1 MPLYELADG
10 TILMLD
16 KISMITF
23 NKFECI
29 ICLLGVDGHI
39 SIPISEGQELVEYLK
54 NL

>member
-1 MPLYELADG
+1 MPLYELADSM
-10 TILMLD
+10 ILMLD

-39 SIPISEGQELVEYLK
+39 SIPISEGQKLVEYIR

>member
-1 MPLYELADG
+1 MLLYELADG

-39 SIPISEGQELVEYLK
+39 SIPIPEGQELVKYIKSL
-54 NL
+54 

>member
-23 NKFECI
+23 NKFDCLI
-29 ICLLGVDGHI
+29 YLLGIDRPVCI
-39 SIPISEGQELVEYLK
+39 TISEGQKLVEYIK

>member
-39 SIPISEGQELVEYLK
+39 SIPISEGQKLVDYIK